1 VRQAHGRA
9 EEADVIAVSR
19 LDGSS
24 FFLNSE
30 LIETI
35 EATPDTVLTLT
46 SQKKLIVRE
55 SPQQVIEQLIAFR
68 RRIFAIGPQ
77 VVDR

>member
-1 VRQAHGRA
+1 M
-9 EEADVIAVSR
+9 IPVSR
-19 LDGSS
+19 LDGSQ
-24 FFLNSE
+24 FFLNAD

-35 EATPDTVLTLT
+35 EATPDTVVTLT
-46 SQKKLIVRE
+46 SQKKLVVRE
-55 SPQQVIEQLIAFR
+55 SPQELIEALVTFR

>member
-1 VRQAHGRA
+1 M
-9 EEADVIAVSR
+9 IAVSR
-19 LDGSS
+19 LDGTK
-24 FFLNSE
+24 FFLNSD

-35 EATPDTVLTLT
+35 EATPDTVVTLT
-46 SQKKLIVRE
+46 SQKKLIIRE
-55 SPQQVIEQLIAFR
+55 SPHELIESLVAFR